1 MKGNDENGD
10 TLVHHAGQLEVTC
23 LPGMVNGDGGKFYR
37 AKSQPGALNAEFAAD
52 EFGERRV
59 K

>member
-1 MKGNDENGD
+1 MQ
-10 TLVHHAGQLEVTC
+10 GQLQVTC
-23 LPGMVNGDGGKFYR
+23 LPGMVNGDDGKFYR